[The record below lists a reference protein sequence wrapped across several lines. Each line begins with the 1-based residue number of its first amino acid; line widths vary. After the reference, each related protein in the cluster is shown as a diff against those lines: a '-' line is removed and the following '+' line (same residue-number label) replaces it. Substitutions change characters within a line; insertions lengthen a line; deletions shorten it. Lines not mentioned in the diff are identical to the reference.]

1 MRMKRIIIVFLLC
14 ILAIFIATSVK
25 LEIVINDNNSIN
37 KKIDTL
43 TKETNNIGDENTKY
57 EKDIEE
63 LKEVNKEK
71 WEELE
76 IWKKTEEKITKALS

>member
-1 MRMKRIIIVFLLC
+1 MKKVVIVFLLC
-14 ILAIFIATSVK
+14 ILSIFIATSVK

-43 TKETNNIGDENTKY
+43 TKETNDISDENAKHK
-57 EKDIEE
+57 KDIEE
-63 LKEVNKEK
+63 LKEVNKDK

>member
-1 MRMKRIIIVFLLC
+1 MKKVLIIVLIC
-14 ILAIFIATSVK
+14 ILLIFIATSVK
-25 LEIVINDNNSIN
+25 LELVNKDNHNIQKN
-37 KKIDTL
+37 IDNL
-43 TKETNNIGDENTKY
+43 TKENNKINEDNLKY

-76 IWKKTEEKITKALS
+76 SWIGTKEKIQKALS